1 MEQAVV
7 MPMGPQAELRG
18 ELLGP
23 ASVELRANG
32 VAGRGFPPTASRANS
47 SLMGMVDWRNNN
59 VLMRSCSLLF
69 SWHGRL

>member
-1 MEQAVV
+1 MEEAVV
-7 MPMGPQAELRG
+7 VPMGPQAELRG

-47 SLMGMVDWRNNN
+47 SLRGMVG
-59 VLMRSCSLLF
+59 LSKQY
-69 SWHGRL
+69 